1 MAENE
6 HEPRSEYHIELNQ
19 QDLPW
24 LTGIAFDATDEPE
37 TPDEAYKL
45 GMEHHDKGNIQAAE
59 QLLSLASREYENA
72 HGLLNDKTLDALEY
86 LGITHRKLGKLKDAE
101 ATHQR
106 VVEARKAMS
115 GADHPTTLVAW
126 NRLAM
131 VYRAQNRL
139 DDAEAIYRR
148 VWEAFNKILGPDDEA
163 TLRASVSLGN
173 LAYTRKKWPETGEI
187 YASTLSRYETVL
199 GLDHSSTQQVASNL
213 AAVFIQQNKNAEAE
227 LILGAL
233 VKQIQKALGSNSVR
247 LLPPLLNLSC
257 ALDGQEKYEEAQKT
271 LDLLLKSYEVVYGKD
286 HPKTLGIM
294 RRKASTLA
302 KQERL
307 SEAIDVIQKGLSLP
321 PKTHEASN
329 EAEMELMTSL
339 ARIYTHQG
347 KFREAQQIHKQ
358 LTEKCVQNFGSNHE
372 KTIQSLINEAEMLF
386 IQKEYAEAELAFK
399 DTTTRFEQAFGAQ
412 DERTLWS
419 LMGKCHAACLAK
431 RISTVESSIWLLFQ
445 KCDEIPSLQNGRA
458 MLVFQELSKDCLRR
472 KKFQQAEDLMN
483 KGYEICLKLFN
494 RGHPVTIFYG
504 LAVDK
509 VRRKSRQNQQGLPID
524 MSIPPKRSDN
534 TTDSM
539 IDVFEFVVALN
550 TKPSDPSAPLPSGLL
565 ANLAMSYEEKW
576 RESGDILYLD
586 TGIDKYETAILVG
599 KDDEPDRSK
608 WFSRVGTLYK
618 ARFRI
623 KKSLDDLRKAVE
635 LKQMAVD
642 LQAKVNKVDAGELSD
657 LSDYLV
663 DLYEHEST
671 KESLDRAIQLGQQSI
686 SLVAPDDQDRVRYL
700 TRQGMALMVRFETN
714 GTSGDLDRAFDLIKE
729 ALSLTPKMEPR
740 WKRLCAS
747 YADLLRDR
755 FEHNGSMEDLEASVG
770 YVKDALHEAPEDP
783 SLLES
788 LARQLNRRYN
798 ALGRKCDL
806 DEAIIA
812 AEKAVELWDKESNY
826 LADGLMRLGYLL
838 IDRFE
843 ATGHQEDL
851 DRSIMHLEKAR
862 NTPKTNLL
870 AEARCLSGLASAF
883 RLSWMRSRNQESL
896 EAAIRNERLALKV
909 LPEGNVGNVDVMN
922 NLVNNLVDR
931 FKLTKD
937 TKDIEEAIGLCEK
950 VLCLRPTTHV
960 HYPGNL
966 NNLANAVEA
975 KFKEYG
981 EIGDLNLAIEKSEK
995 ALSIMDAD
1003 HPERAGLSYNLG
1015 SRYHSRYQ
1023 INGNSKDIQYAAEQ
1037 FLDGWRT
1044 VNGRP
1049 FDRVLAG
1056 SQAVYKLIDM
1066 GRLEEAT
1073 NIAMEV
1079 VDLLPHVTTRSHSM
1093 TDQQYVVR
1101 EFSGIA
1107 GNACSLLLSMG
1118 RLNEALEY
1126 LEKGRTVMLDLLMS
1140 NRLDLTELETVSP
1153 QHARQFRQLQDQI
1166 NKTFSASSVG
1176 SSGTQAILQKRL
1188 ASVSQFDECV
1198 KAIRELPGQS
1208 RFLLGPQAEEIKA
1221 VAKEGLIVIVNITT
1235 TRTDAIIIA
1244 DQKVDSVELPGLSR
1258 AQALEWLEKD
1268 LTRKPKS
1275 RVERRK
1281 KHEEYTLLLH
1291 WLWVSGV
1298 KPIFD
1303 HAKLKAQSSSKKLP
1317 RVCWIGTGV
1326 ASMLPFHAAGDKSI
1340 DKENTFSYAISSY
1353 SSSIKTIL
1361 QARRKAHKVESSDIA
1376 NPRLLMIGMPTTK
1389 GHASLSG
1396 VEEEIKDI
1404 KTAVKSSLSVQSL
1417 LQPPPERV
1425 LSELANYDMVH
1436 FACHALPDSKNPLH
1450 GHLLLESDRLD
1461 SGEADKSGELTV
1473 EEIMKMDLKRARI
1486 AYLSACSTAENK
1498 STRLLDEAIHLV
1510 SAFQVAGF
1518 AHVLGTMWPAPD
1530 GVSRDIAAG
1539 FYQNLA
1545 SLLSATRGIDEG
1557 RAVAEAFHLA
1567 VKEARSENDEEPLF
1581 WAQFVHFGG

>member
-1 MAENE
+1 M
-6 HEPRSEYHIELNQ
+6 
-19 QDLPW
+19 
-24 LTGIAFDATDEPE
+24 TGDEPE
-37 TPDEAYKL
+37 SPDATYKL

-59 QLLSLASREYENA
+59 KLLSLASREYENT
-72 HGLLNDKTLDALEY
+72 HGLLNNKTLDALEY
-86 LGITHRKLGKLKDAE
+86 LGITYRKLGKLKDAE
-101 ATHQR
+101 ATHKR
-106 VVEARKAMS
+106 VVEARTKMS
-115 GADHPTTLVAW
+115 GADHSTTLVAW

-139 DDAEAIYRR
+139 DDAEGIYRR
-148 VWEAFNKILGPDDEA
+148 VWEAFDKTLGPDDEA

-173 LAYTRKKWPETGEI
+173 LAYTRKKWDEAGEI

-199 GLDHSSTQQVASNL
+199 GVDHSSTQQVASNL
-213 AAVFIQQNKNAEAE
+213 AAVFIQQKKHAEAE

-233 VKQIQKALGSNSVR
+233 VKQIQKTLGSDSVR

-257 ALDGQEKYEEAQKT
+257 ALDGQEKYEEALNT
-271 LDLLLKSYEVVYGKD
+271 LNSLLKSYEVVYGKD

-307 SEAIDVIQKGLSLP
+307 SEAIDVIRNGLSLP
-321 PKTHEASN
+321 SNTYEASN
-329 EAEMELMTSL
+329 EAEMDLMVSL

-347 KFREAQQIHKQ
+347 KYREAQQIHKQ
-358 LTEKCVQNFGSNHE
+358 LTEKCVESFGFDHE
-372 KTIQSLINEAEMLF
+372 RTIQSLVNEAEMLF
-386 IQKEYAEAELAFK
+386 IQKKYAEAELAFK
-399 DTTTRFEQAFGAQ
+399 ETTARCEQTFGSQ

-419 LMGKCHAACLAK
+419 LMGQCHAACLAK
-431 RISTVESSIWLLFQ
+431 KIPTVESSIWLLFQ
-445 KCDEIPSLQNGRA
+445 KCDEFPSLQNGRA
-458 MLVFQELSKDCLRR
+458 MLVFQELSKDCVRR

-483 KGYEICLKLFN
+483 KGHEICLKLFS

-504 LAVDK
+504 LEVDK
-509 VRRKSRQNQQGLPID
+509 ARRRSRQNQQGLHVD
-524 MSIPPKRSDN
+524 MSIPPKRFDN

-539 IDVFEFVVALN
+539 IDIFEFVVALS
-550 TKPSDPSAPLPSGLL
+550 TKPSDPSAPLPSRLL

-599 KDDEPDRSK
+599 KDDDPDRSK
-608 WFSRVGTLYK
+608 WLSRVGTLYK
-618 ARFRI
+618 SRFRI
-623 KKSLDDLRKAVE
+623 KKSLDDLRKAIE

-642 LQAKVNKVDAGELSD
+642 LQAKANEVDAGELSD

-671 KESLDRAIQLGQQSI
+671 KESLDRAVQLGEEAI
-686 SLVAPDDQDRVRYL
+686 SLVTPDDQDRVRYL
-700 TRQGMALMVRFETN
+700 SRQGAALMVRFETT
-714 GTSGDLDRAFDLIKE
+714 GSSEDLDKAFNLIKE
-729 ALSLTPKMEPR
+729 ALSLTPKTEPR

-755 FEHNGSMEDLEASVG
+755 FEQNGSVEDLEASVS
-770 YVKDALHEAPEDP
+770 YVKTALHEAPEDP

-788 LARQLNRRYN
+788 LARQLNRTYS
-798 ALGRKCDL
+798 ALGRKGDL

-812 AEKAVELWDKESNY
+812 AERAVELWDKESNY

-851 DRSIMHLEKAR
+851 DRSIVHLEKAR
-862 NTPKTNLL
+862 NTPKTNML

-896 EAAIRNERLALKV
+896 EAAIHNERLALKV

-922 NLVNNLVDR
+922 NLANNLIDL

-937 TKDIEEAIGLCEK
+937 VKDIEEAIRLSEM
-950 VLCLRPTTHV
+950 VLSLRPSTHI

-981 EIGDLNLAIEKSEK
+981 QIDDLNLAIEKSEM
-995 ALSIMDAD
+995 ALSIMGAD
-1003 HPERAGLSYNLG
+1003 HPERAGFAYNLG

-1023 INGNSKDIQYAAEQ
+1023 KTGDSKDIQSATEQ
-1037 FLDGWRT
+1037 FLYGWRT
-1044 VNGRP
+1044 VNGKP

-1056 SQAVYKLIDM
+1056 SQAVYKLRDM

-1073 NIAMEV
+1073 TIAMEV

-1118 RLNEALEY
+1118 KSNDALEY
-1126 LEKGRTVMLDLLMS
+1126 LEKGRTVILDLMMS
-1140 NRLDLTELETVSP
+1140 NRLDLTELEIESP
-1153 QHARQFRQLQDQI
+1153 QHATQFRQLQEQI
-1166 NKTFSASSVG
+1166 NQTFSESSIG
-1176 SSGTQAILQKRL
+1176 SNGTQAILQKRL
-1188 ASVSQFDECV
+1188 ASVSQLDECV
-1198 KAIRELPGQS
+1198 KSIRELPGQS
-1208 RFLLGPQAEEIKA
+1208 RFLLGPQADEIKSA
-1221 VAKEGLIVIVNITT
+1221 AKEGLIVIVNIST
-1235 TRTDAIIIA
+1235 TRSDAIIITN
-1244 DQKVDSVELPGLSR
+1244 QNIDSVKLPGLSR
-1258 AQALEWLEKD
+1258 SQALEWLEKD

-1275 RVERRK
+1275 RAERRK
-1281 KHEEYTLLLH
+1281 KHEEYTILLH

-1303 HAKLKAQSSSKKLP
+1303 HAKLKSQSSSKKLP

-1326 ASMLPFHAAGDKSI
+1326 ASMLPFHAASDSSI
-1340 DKENTFSYAISSY
+1340 DKENAFSYAISSY

-1361 QARRKAHKVESSDIA
+1361 QARRKAHKVESSVTT
-1376 NPRLLMIGMPTTK
+1376 NPSLLMIGMPTTK

-1396 VEEEIKDI
+1396 VEAEIKDI
-1404 KTAVKSSLSVQSL
+1404 RKAVKNSLSVQSL
-1417 LQPPPERV
+1417 LQPQPEQV
-1425 LSELANYDMVH
+1425 FSELASYDMVH
-1436 FACHALPDSKNPLH
+1436 FACHALSDSRNPLH
-1450 GHLLLESDRLD
+1450 GHLLLESSSLN

-1518 AHVLGTMWPAPD
+1518 AHVMGTMWPAPD
-1530 GVSRDIAAG
+1530 GVSRDIATG

-1545 SLLSATRGIDEG
+1545 SLLSATPTIDEG